1 MSESHGQRILSMEQ
15 AASDGTPSAGVGGVR
30 AALAKAFRREMEEG
44 RGFLWLPVLFAIG
57 ILVYFALPREPW
69 AAATLAI
76 AIAAAAL
83 AWASRRQAAL
93 FRLTIAIAFMAA
105 GTMTMTLRT
114 DRVFAPKIPR
124 EMTAV
129 VTGWVAE
136 RSLAARGG
144 VRVGLR
150 VHDIERLDGAALPR
164 KVRVTIRSQ
173 ADSISVGDAI
183 SVTARLRPPNG
194 PVIPG
199 GYDFARAA
207 FYEQIGGVGFAYGA
221 ARPADIGIAPLG
233 IRLAEPLGWLRET
246 IRKRVMAALPGD
258 PGRIAVAL
266 ITGDRGA
273 ISEQTQEAMRA
284 SGLGHILAI
293 SGLHMAL
300 IAGAAFWVIRALLA
314 MSSELALRYPIK
326 KWAATGALGVASL
339 YLGISGAHVATQRAF
354 IMLAIMLV
362 AILLDRRA
370 ITLRNVALA
379 AFVIMFISPESVLT
393 ASFQMSFAATIA
405 LVAAYEEVTA
415 WSGKRPKLVDRGAPG
430 IFGRAGRFMS
440 GLFITS
446 LVAGIATMPFAIF
459 HFQRIAPL
467 TLVANLLAMPALGLV
482 VMPMALL
489 AVVLMPLGLE
499 ILPLTVMYWGLEWVI
514 AVAEWTT
521 EWSGNI
527 GGVRMA
533 PASALLFVVAGFL
546 WLTLWRERWR
556 LLGLLPIFVAIP
568 IAAMA
573 PVPDALVN
581 GDGTV
586 AAIRGKDGLLSIMS
600 ARSSG
605 FVVDNWLRADADP
618 RETDATDLANGILCD
633 PLGCIGEVGSEGDKV
648 ALIKRPDAFAEDC
661 RLAAIVVAR
670 FEAPESCAKGT
681 IVMDSERLK
690 RHGAHA
696 LYRNTDDPSLPQRF
710 WITTAYPD
718 IQRPWMPAFSSAE

>member
-1 MSESHGQRILSMEQ
+1 MSDSHGQRLMPAEK
-15 AASDGTPSAGVGGVR
+15 AGFAGMYPTENGGVR
-30 AALAKAFRREMEEG
+30 AAIADAFQREMEEG
-44 RGFLWLPVLFAIG
+44 RGFLWLPVFFGIG
-57 ILVYFALPREPW
+57 ILIYFALPQEPW
-69 AAATLAI
+69 MAATAGI
-76 AIAAAAL
+76 AIAGAAL
-83 AWASRRQAAL
+83 AWISRRQPTL
-93 FRLTIAIAFMAA
+93 FRLTLAVAFMAA

-114 DRVFAPKIPR
+114 DWVFAPKIPR

-144 VRVGLR
+144 VRVTLR
-150 VHDIERLDGAALPR
+150 VHEMERLEPAESPR
-164 KVRVTIRSQ
+164 NVRVTIRS
-173 ADSISVGDAI
+173 DTESISVGDAI
-183 SVTARLRPPNG
+183 AVTARLRPPNG

-207 FYEQIGGVGFAYGA
+207 FYEEIGGVGFAYGA
-221 ARPADIGIAPLG
+221 ARPADLGIAPLAV
-233 IRLAEPLGWLRET
+233 RLAEPLAWLRET

-273 ISEQTQEAMRA
+273 ISENTQDAMRA

-314 MSSELALRYPIK
+314 LSSELALRRPIK

-339 YLGISGAHVATQRAF
+339 YLGISGAYVATQRAF

-379 AFVIMFISPESVLT
+379 AFVVLLISPESLLT

-405 LVAAYEEVTA
+405 LVAAYEEITI
-415 WSGKRPKLVDRGAPG
+415 WSSKRPHLVDRGAPG
-430 IFGRAGRFMS
+430 VLGRAGRFMS
-440 GLFITS
+440 GLFVTS

-459 HFQRIAPL
+459 HFQRTAPL

-489 AVVLMPLGLE
+489 SVVLMPFGLE
-499 ILPLTVMYWGLEWVI
+499 ILPLTLMNWGLQWVI

-521 EWSGNI
+521 EWSGNA
-527 GGVRMA
+527 GSVRMA
-533 PASALLFVVAGFL
+533 PALALLFVVAGFL

-556 LLGLLPIFVAIP
+556 LLGLLPIVAAIP
-568 IAAMA
+568 ITALA
-573 PVPDALVN
+573 PVPEILVN
-581 GDGTV
+581 GDGMV
-586 AAIRGKDGLLSIMS
+586 AAIRGNEGRLSVM
-600 ARSSG
+600 AGRSSG
-605 FVVDNWLRADADP
+605 FVVENWLRADSDP
-618 RETDATDLANGILCD
+618 RDTDSADLADGILCD
-633 PLGCIGEVGSEGDKV
+633 PLGCIGIIGSDGTKV
-648 ALIKRPDAFAEDC
+648 ALVKRPDAFAEDC
-661 RLAAIVVAR
+661 RFAAIIISR
-670 FEAPESCAKGT
+670 FEAPPDCANKA
-681 IVMDSERLK
+681 IVVDREKLE
-690 RHGAHA
+690 RHGSHA
-696 LYRNTDDPSLPQRF
+696 LYRVMDDTSPAQRYR
-710 WITTAYPD
+710 ITTAYPE
-718 IQRPWMPAFSSAE
+718 IQRPWMPAFSIAE